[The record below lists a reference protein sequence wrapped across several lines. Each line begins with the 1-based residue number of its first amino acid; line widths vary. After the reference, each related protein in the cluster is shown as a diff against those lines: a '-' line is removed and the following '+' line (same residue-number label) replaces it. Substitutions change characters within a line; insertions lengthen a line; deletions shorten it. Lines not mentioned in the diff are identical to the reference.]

1 MSADDQHA
9 ELIAAWEP
17 LRDLMDKL
25 PGLIRWD
32 DVQHM
37 DVTDMADRVRS
48 LTSHLSGAVQLSS
61 AFRYESAL
69 ALIRTGLEQCVV
81 DWLVFHGRTLVQHY
95 SGVDEQRWQEWQEAR
110 AAGADW
116 TTTIVDW
123 SRTKRDDVRIVREG
137 LYSEPDEDGN
147 RKQISIYYF
156 LLEQYRPSLG
166 PPSVQTEDWSI
177 SKDELRRLAGENQ
190 ALWNVYLK
198 WSSLM
203 ENLRANALVDA
214 VDAGRLAAHYR
225 FLSSYAHP
233 VVDHRRELYGRDA
246 LLGWPKYDHYSS
258 ELVVLYAITLGAL
271 EMRNFIRTLDQP
283 PAPTLANADEVV
295 QILAAAE
302 SATSYFWFLGAHLH
316 AYDTWKARNE
326 VAFGLL
332 KEGLKGELPAEPAP
346 DEVPYPADPL
356 RRLVALHGSAQ
367 EMMTGLAYDSPWPRQ
382 DARWR

>member
-9 ELIAAWEP
+9 ELIAVWEP

-25 PGLIRWD
+25 PGQIRWD

-48 LTSHLSGAVQLSS
+48 LTSHLSGAVELSS

-95 SGVDEQRWQEWQEAR
+95 SGVDERRWQEWQEAR

-116 TTTIVDW
+116 TKTIREW
-123 SRTKRDDVRIVREG
+123 NRTKRGDVRVVREG
-137 LYSEPDEDGN
+137 LYSEPGDDGN
-147 RKQISIYYF
+147 RRQISIYYF

-166 PPSVQTEDWSI
+166 PPSVQTEDWAI
-177 SKDELRRLAGENQ
+177 SKDELRRMAGENQ

-198 WSSLM
+198 WASLM
-203 ENLRANALVDA
+203 ENLKGNRLVDE

-225 FLSSYAHP
+225 FLSGYAHP
-233 VVDHRRELYGRDA
+233 VVDHRREVYGRDA
-246 LLGWPKYDHYSS
+246 LLGWPKYNHYSS
-258 ELVVLYAITLGAL
+258 ELVLLYAITLGAL
-271 EMRNFIRTLDQP
+271 EMRNFIRRLDQP
-283 PAPTLANADEVV
+283 PAPRLANAHEIEQVLV
-295 QILAAAE
+295 AVE
-302 SATSYFWFLGAHLH
+302 SATSYFWFLGANPH
-316 AYDTWKARNE
+316 AYDFWKARNE
-326 VAFGLL
+326 AAFRLI
-332 KEGLKGELPAEPAP
+332 KDGLKGELPHEPAP
-346 DEVPYPADPL
+346 NDVPYPAEPL

-367 EMMTGLAYDSPWPRQ
+367 EMMTGLAYVSPWPRQ